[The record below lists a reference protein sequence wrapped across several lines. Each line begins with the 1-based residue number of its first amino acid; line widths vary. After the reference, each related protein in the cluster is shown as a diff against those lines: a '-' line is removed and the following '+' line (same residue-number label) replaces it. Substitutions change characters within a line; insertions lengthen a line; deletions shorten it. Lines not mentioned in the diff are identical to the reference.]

1 MAIIEGTGIVAAGKE
16 ARAKALAKSK
26 QVTSDKKIAAEYKVD
41 PFDKILRDIERAGRR
56 LGEQKSTGA
65 EKNTG
70 RGMGDVFDP
79 SKDFRVQK
87 PNFFSPG
94 GGIYDSRNEVKIAS
108 SDLSNFEASGFSDDE
123 GGSDTSTFGTSFTDQ
138 ASANIAD
145 ASIYKQKEDNIY
157 RPTDNIYDSLKE
169 FKFPKIEKD
178 KPTTFTDSSGDV
190 YTKKPYT
197 ESTPGFKV
205 YGGTDAKLIRKR
217 DDDANF
223 SQPYSDVSNK
233 EAFMKERNAYL
244 KDTGA
249 YSGMISTEKK
259 KPIRGF
265 GDALGA
271 ALGLNDREYTTKTD
285 KFLEA
290 SANQDYKEFR
300 KEMRDKVFSESPYG
314 KEVEKTYY
322 YKDFQQPGVY
332 RSEKE
337 VESYIKD
344 RGAFLTGM
352 PSNFQGGVSGVGKKT
367 DDFSKDPRYQSTAG
381 TFAKE
386 NEKKEPSTLQK
397 VGNFLGD
404 VTNKALG
411 IQTAEASQIGGPL
424 PSGTETPTTGDTS
437 FSAYV
442 RGGGAGQERGT
453 TTPTAAPKQ
462 TVASLPSNYKQTE
475 AAAFAAASAFQQAKK
490 NPNVKAGVDSKGQVS
505 IKPANNTAKAKA
517 QAAAFNRKASGKSIS
532 SVKAANKAKMKASA
546 AARQAAFKKTGKSTA
561 SARKAAAKA
570 SVKAKAKA
578 RHKAFKKKRKK
589 KSKKGKK

>member
-41 PFDKILRDIERAGRR
+41 PIDRMIRDIESNFQR
-56 LGEQKSTGA
+56 LREEGSTGA

-70 RGMGDVFDP
+70 RGMADTFDP
-79 SKDFRVQK
+79 AKDFRVEK
-87 PNFFSPG
+87 PTFFSMTK
-94 GGIYDSRNEVKIAS
+94 DTKVAS
-108 SDLSNFEASGFSDDE
+108 TDLSGLVGDDKT
-123 GGSDTSTFGTSFTDQ
+123 SSTFGTSFTDQ
-138 ASANIAD
+138 ASANLAD
-145 ASIYKQKEDNIY
+145 ASIYKKKEDSIY

-178 KPTTFTDSSGDV
+178 KPTTYTDSSGDV
-190 YTKKPYT
+190 YTSKPYT
-197 ESTPGFKV
+197 ESTPGFKY

-217 DDDANF
+217 DDDPKF
-223 SQPYSDVSNK
+223 SQPYSEASNK

-249 YSGMISTEKK
+249 YRGMISTEKK

-271 ALGLNDREYTTKTD
+271 ALGLNDRKYTTATD
-285 KFLEA
+285 RFIEA

-314 KEVEKTYY
+314 KDVEKKYY

-337 VESYIKD
+337 VQSYIKD
-344 RGAFLTGM
+344 RGAALTGM
-352 PSNFQGGVSGVGKKT
+352 PSNFQGGVSGIGKKT

-386 NEKKEPSTLQK
+386 NEKKEPNVLQR

-424 PSGTETPTTGDTS
+424 PSGTETSTTGDTS

-475 AAAFAAASAFQQAKK
+475 AAAFAAAKAYQQAKK

-505 IKPANNTAKAKA
+505 IKPANNTARAKA

-532 SVKAANKAKMKASA
+532 QTKAANKAAVKAGA

-570 SVKAKAKA
+570 SVKAAAKKRHSAFKAK
-578 RHKAFKKKRKK
+578 RKAK
-589 KSKKGKK
+589 KSKKGKKGKK